1 MGIGDNIRRS
11 AEDALRD
18 LAGLSEPT
26 DDAHAPEP
34 GDPDE
39 GIKVHSSISQGSN
52 AGDVRDGN
60 PGRAPESAQA
70 QAPGQGTSGN
80 ILRGDGGDGN
90 DSGAGSTQAREADAP
105 PPRDVP
111 DPGGLRADPSEGESD
126 PSSSMGRG

>member
-39 GIKVHSSISQGSN
+39 GIKVHSSISEGSN

-60 PGRAPESAQA
+60 LCFVNFKSAISA
-70 QAPGQGTSGN
+70 
-80 ILRGDGGDGN
+80 LRI
-90 DSGAGSTQAREADAP
+90 R
-105 PPRDVP
+105 PPRHVSRP
-111 DPGGLRADPSEGESD
+111 FQQLAIS
-126 PSSSMGRG
+126 